1 MIGASLLGEMNWRE
15 LRRRR
20 SAAGGG
26 RVGAATNNSNSD
38 VAVIVTRAP
47 MGCQHQAGSA
57 IGL

>member
-20 SAAGGG
+20 SAAGG